1 MQKRCGKNTMVKKP
15 VLEPQFPIVVTV
27 MLEKSGTGYEA
38 LQNGTWK
45 EPHFTQSN
53 LPNKRVT
60 QAALNS
66 KRSPVNWN
74 LSFIVMAA
82 S

>member
-1 MQKRCGKNTMVKKP
+1 MVKKP

-38 LQNGTWK
+38 LQNGTWM

-53 LPNKRVT
+53 LPKRGGGEV
-60 QAALNS
+60 ALNS
-66 KRSPVNWN
+66 KRSPVNWK

-82 S
+82 SKVDTNCA